1 MGDHESTEGPPAA
14 HGPSRRQFIER
25 TGGAAGGVLAL
36 GVAGGLRVLADAPAA
51 PAAPAE
57 AAAQAAL
64 TPGELTTLRA
74 ILARLLPADASGPG
88 AVEAGVDVYIDR
100 ALAGSYAALLPLYR
114 TNLAAIEAA
123 ARTHGATSFAALS
136 PAAQDALLQQ
146 VEAGKAAGLSSSTFF
161 QVVLEHMR
169 EGMFGDPMYGGNR
182 NFAGWDL
189 IGYPGVQLV
198 YTAEQQAI
206 GTHVKPAHASATTF
220 GGHPYNGP
228 TA

>member
-1 MGDHESTEGPPAA
+1 MTAGEL
-14 HGPSRRQFIER
+14 SRRHFIER
-25 TGGAAGGVLAL
+25 TGVTAGGVIAL
-36 GVAGGLRVLADAPAA
+36 GVAGGLRALADA

-57 AAAQAAL
+57 AAAPAVL
-64 TPGELTTLRA
+64 TPGELASLRA
-74 ILARLLPADASGPG
+74 ILARLLPADAAGPG

-114 TNLAAIEAA
+114 TNLAALDAA
-123 ARTHGATSFAALS
+123 ARAQGTASFAGLAT
-136 PAAQDALLQQ
+136 AEQDTLLQQ
-146 VEAGKAAGLSSSTFF
+146 VEAGKAAGASASTFF

-189 IGYPGVQLV
+189 IGYPGVQLA
-198 YTAEQQAI
+198 YSAQQQAI
-206 GTHVKPAHASATTF
+206 DVHVKPAHTSAAAF
-220 GGHPYNGP
+220 GGQPYNGP